1 MSTIYLKNAIDTRD
15 APQNLHGPCRSADD
29 DEYFVAFRNLNI
41 H

>member
-1 MSTIYLKNAIDTRD
+1 MSTIHLKNAIGTRD
-15 APQNLHGPCRSADD
+15 APQNLYGSYRSGND